1 MAANKNLIKIGETDR
16 CELNKLAHTLL
27 PSIFQMKIQCDLQ
40 LCDVRVADTGGE

>member
-27 PSIFQMKIQCDLQ
+27 PSIFRMKIQS
-40 LCDVRVADTGGE
+40 DVRTAAAATGGV